1 VSAPRGADTVDL
13 QVHSTASDGVVAPEA
28 IPAAAVAAGLSAFAL
43 TDHDSVS
50 GIAAAVAAAAPL
62 GIRVVPGVEL
72 SATDDAGEVHVLG
85 LHIDPAGVLER
96 ELAAFR
102 TQREHRADA
111 IVAKL
116 RELGANISIEDV
128 RREAADG
135 AMGRPHIA
143 RALIARGE
151 CRDLRDAFDRYLGAG
166 RPAFVAK
173 PRLTVSAAADIIHAS
188 GGLAIWAHPGA
199 DGRRDR
205 VEAMIAA
212 GLDGVEVRHPGHSDE
227 DARRLL
233 ALCDHFS
240 LVPSGGSDWH
250 GDASGRRMLGGMQVP
265 AAWLQRQD
273 ERVAARRGAGIA

>member
-1 VSAPRGADTVDL
+1 VIAPRGADTVDL
-13 QVHSTASDGVVAPEA
+13 QVHSTASDGVVVPEA

-50 GIAAAVAAAAPL
+50 GIAAAMAAAAPL

-72 SATDDAGEVHVLG
+72 SALDDAGEVHVLG
-85 LHIDPAGVLER
+85 LHVDPAGVLER

-102 TQREHRADA
+102 AHRENRADA

-116 RELGANISIEDV
+116 RTLGVSISVDDV
-128 RREAADG
+128 RREASEG
-135 AMGRPHIA
+135 AMGRPHVA

-151 CRDLRDAFDRYLGAG
+151 CRDLREAFDRYLGAG
-166 RPAFVAK
+166 RPAFIAK
-173 PRLTVSAAADIIHAS
+173 PRLTVRAAADIIHAS

-199 DGRRDR
+199 YGRRER
-205 VEAMIAA
+205 VEVMIAA
-212 GLDGVEVRHPGHSDE
+212 GLDGVEVRHPGHSEE

-233 ALCDHFS
+233 ALVEHFS

-250 GDASGRRMLGGMQVP
+250 GDASGRRTLGGMQVP
-265 AAWLQRQD
+265 AEWLQRQD
-273 ERVAARRGAGIA
+273 ERVALREAGIA